1 MFEKLTR
8 FETNDKSTPPTA
20 YYRNTYE
27 QVKAAIYVAA
37 KAIDFDVK
45 SHNNDHMEFLLKN
58 KKGVEIIVT
67 AFKITI
73 METAID
79 LVVMTPVLRSGKKI
93 AEEFLAEMKKHT
105 QPK

>member
-8 FETNDKSTPPTA
+8 FETSDQTTPGTA
-20 YYRNTYE
+20 YYRNTYD
-27 QVKAAIYVAA
+27 QVKAAVYEAA
-37 KAIDFDVK
+37 KATKMEVK
-45 SHNNDHMEFLLKN
+45 SYNDDHREFLLKR
-58 KKGVEIIVT
+58 GRVEVMVT

-79 LVVMTPVLRSGKKI
+79 LVVMTPLLTPGKKV
-93 AEEFLAEMKKHT
+93 AEQFFNAMKRHT